1 MTNKLTLFVDLVGRT
16 IIGNLVSQDSTTI
29 KLENPAII
37 HIQPVQSKTPGQ
49 GQVQVQV
56 LPYLLPE
63 FISAD
68 VRKEP
73 VVWSFSVLSIN
84 VPDNL
89 TVDKQLVAQYDRLF
103 NPSPIVT
110 PQNSGQIINLF
121 DEPKK

>member
-1 MTNKLTLFVDLVGRT
+1 MSQKLTLFVDLVGRT
-16 IIGNLVSQDSTTI
+16 IIGNLISQDSTTI

-68 VRKEP
+68 VRKES
-73 VVWSFSVLSIN
+73 VVWSFPVTGIN

-103 NPSPIVT
+103 NPSPIIT
-110 PQNSGQIINLF
+110 PGNSPAVINLF
-121 DEPKK
+121 DEPRK